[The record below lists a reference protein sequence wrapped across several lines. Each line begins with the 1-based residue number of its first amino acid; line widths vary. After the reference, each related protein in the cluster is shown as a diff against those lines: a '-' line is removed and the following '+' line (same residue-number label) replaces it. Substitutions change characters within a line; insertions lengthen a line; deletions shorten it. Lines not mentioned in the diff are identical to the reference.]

1 MRHFYKIHCVEN
13 ILRHAG
19 YFTFFVSK
27 LLIFS
32 SLSGLD
38 FIRVCIY
45 CFINCFCYFLLP
57 ALGDHQREVLVE
69 ILVAIKK
76 LIILRDQDSYDLTY
90 LARQQLQKYPNWT
103 WGDKWTT
110 AYNPSEMARSLSQMS
125 AADNQHV
132 NWGHLHLHLQ
142 AHWRGQSA
150 HSLIPALLHFCQ

>member
-1 MRHFYKIHCVEN
+1 MTHILSQLCKNFLKIHRTEN

-45 CFINCFCYFLLP
+45 GFINCFCYFLLP
-57 ALGDHQREVLVE
+57 ALGDHQGEILVE

-90 LARQQLQKYPNWT
+90 LARPQIQKYPNCT
-103 WGDKWTT
+103 WEDHRTT
-110 AYNPSEMARSLSQMS
+110 VQNPLET
-125 AADNQHV
+125 
-132 NWGHLHLHLQ
+132 
-142 AHWRGQSA
+142 AH
-150 HSLIPALLHFCQ
+150 